1 MQALQ
6 AIRIIRAAKDALSRI
21 PENLKHL
28 VFFGLHDR
36 WAYSSVDDN
45 RRCKVC
51 SSLQAMSPFH
61 GTHLRQEVAGWL
73 AATMIILD
81 AYTIGGP
88 DAGGD
93 GMMHPNCR
101 CRLRRE
107 TPLRYKGKKTIE
119 EVKIRGLDRLRVK

>member
-1 MQALQ
+1 MQAVQ
-6 AIRIIRAAKDALSRI
+6 AIRIIKTAKDALRRI
-21 PENLKHL
+21 PESLKHII
-28 VFFGLHDR
+28 FFGLHDR

-45 RRCKVC
+45 VRCKVC
-51 SSLQAMSPFH
+51 TALQQRSPFH
-61 GTHLRQEVAGWL
+61 GTSLRKEVASWL

-88 DAGGD
+88 DAGGN

-107 TPLRYKGKKTIE
+107 TPLRYKGKKPE
-119 EVKIRGLDRLRVK
+119 